1 MSNQLAAAPHS
12 FRNTPSKLCAGAT
25 PREARATL
33 RVARR
38 TALLPALL
46 SLVFTS
52 PARAEPAYKCDVA
65 FGVGVGATDS
75 GSAAGLDLQVNFRDA
90 GWMARLGGVAGLGHI
105 AYLGA
110 GKLWIGDLSET
121 FSYALHAGLEAAAVA
136 HKEISCGDSGTTT
149 SDNWIL
155 GGDDCDSTGWKAFG
169 GGAAVG
175 ASIDAH
181 FGAFLLGLHL
191 TGQALA
197 TAEGPAGAAILAVR
211 LGAAFR

>member
-1 MSNQLAAAPHS
+1 M
-12 FRNTPSKLCAGAT
+12 G
-25 PREARATL
+25 
-33 RVARR
+33 
-38 TALLPALL
+38 
-46 SLVFTS
+46 
-52 PARAEPAYKCDVA
+52 
-65 FGVGVGATDS
+65 
-75 GSAAGLDLQVNFRDA
+75 
-90 GWMARLGGVAGLGHI
+90 RLGGVSGLGHI
-105 AYLGA
+105 TYLGA

-136 HKEISCGDSGTTT
+136 HKEIRCWDSGTTT

-155 GGDDCDSTGWKAFG
+155 GGDDCDSTQWKAFG

-181 FGAFLLGLHL
+181 FGAILLGLHL